1 MKNIHIVLAL
11 LLLLPVGLVNGQDII
26 TAAETAKLMKN
37 DDVVVVSARTAADYK
52 KVHITGAVHINHSDL
67 YKDGPVKN
75 MLNSPEEIAKVLG
88 AAGISESKKI
98 ILYDDGSGKY
108 AGRMY
113 WILSYLGAKDV
124 KVLDG
129 HMKAWRAARKPVTKN
144 PSNVKAVTFTPS
156 VNKDLIASMNEV
168 KTSIGS
174 TTTAIIDARSSAE
187 FAGQSETALRKGHIP
202 GSINLEYTT
211 VMDAQGKL
219 KSNDALQKIFSDAG
233 ITKDKKVII
242 YCESGVRAGIIF
254 LALKSALNYPNVKV
268 YDGAYS
274 EWQSVS
280 ANKVEI

>member
-37 DDVVVVSARTAADYK
+37 DDVVVVSARTSADYK

>member
-1 MKNIHIVLAL
+1 MKYIRLFLILAL
-11 LLLLPVGLVNGQDII
+11 IIPVSLVKGQDII

-37 DDVVVVSARTAADYK
+37 DNVVVVSTRTAADYK
-52 KVHITGAVHINHSDL
+52 KVHITGAVHIAHSSL

-75 MLNSPEEIAKVLG
+75 MLNTSQEMAKVFG
-88 AAGISESKKI
+88 AAGISESKTI
-98 ILYDDGSGKY
+98 ILYDDGTGKY
-108 AGRMY
+108 AGRVY

-144 PSNVKAVTFTPS
+144 PTNVKAVTFTPKVDKS
-156 VNKDLIASMNEV
+156 VIATMAEV
-168 KTSIGS
+168 KAGGAVIV
-174 TTTAIIDARSSAE
+174 DARSAE
-187 FAGQSETALRKGHIP
+187 EYNGTATTELRKGHIP
-202 GSINLEYTT
+202 GSVNLEYTNM
-211 VMDAQGKL
+211 MDAQGKL

-254 LALKSALNYPNVKV
+254 LALKSALKYPNVKV

-280 ANKVEI
+280 SNKVAT

>member
-1 MKNIHIVLAL
+1 MKYLNIVFAFLLVLSA
-11 LLLLPVGLVNGQDII
+11 GLVKGQDII

-37 DDVVVVSARTAADYK
+37 DNVVVVSTRTAADYK
-52 KVHITGAVHINHSDL
+52 KVHITGAVHVNHSDL
-67 YKDGPVKN
+67 YKGGPVKN
-75 MLNSPEEIAKVLG
+75 MLNSPQEIAQVLG
-88 AAGISESKKI
+88 AAGISESQKI

-108 AGRMY
+108 AGRLY
-113 WILSYLGAKDV
+113 WILSYMGANDV

-144 PSNVKAVTFTPS
+144 PTNVKAATFTP
-156 VNKDLIASMNEV
+156 NINNDLIASMNEV
-168 KTSIGS
+168 KASIGS
-174 TTTAIIDARSSAE
+174 TNTAIIDARSSSE

-202 GSINLEYTT
+202 GSINLEYTS

-219 KSNDALQKIFSDAG
+219 KSGDALQKIFSDAG
-233 ITKDKKVII
+233 ITKDKKII
-242 YCESGVRAGIIF
+242 LYCESGVRAGIIF

-280 ANKVEI
+280 SNKVEI